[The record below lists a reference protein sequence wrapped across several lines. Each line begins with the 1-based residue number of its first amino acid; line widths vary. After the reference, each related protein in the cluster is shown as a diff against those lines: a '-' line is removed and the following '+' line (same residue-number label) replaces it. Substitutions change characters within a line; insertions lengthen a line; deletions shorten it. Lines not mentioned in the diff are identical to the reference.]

1 MDINNVELVAVEAA
15 AAAPVQADTR
25 STELF
30 ELQLAY
36 SGGGLGDTV
45 AF

>member
-1 MDINNVELVAVEAA
+1 MDINNLELVAVEAA
-15 AAAPVQADTR
+15 SAAQVQGDKV
-25 STELF
+25 SSELF